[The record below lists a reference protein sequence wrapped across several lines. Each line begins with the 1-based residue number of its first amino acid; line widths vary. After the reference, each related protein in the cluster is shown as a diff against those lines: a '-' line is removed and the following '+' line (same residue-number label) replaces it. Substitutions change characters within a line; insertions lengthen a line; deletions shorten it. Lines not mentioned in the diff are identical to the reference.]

1 MDVSVVEPVGTAD
14 GVRRPVIGSGSGSP
28 GRTSVTT
35 VDGVGRVV
43 VRRSARRA
51 RTVTAFREPDALVV
65 CIPAAFSGAE
75 EREWV
80 PRMVE
85 RLLAQEARRR
95 PDDAALARRAHDLS
109 ARHLQGRSR
118 PTSVRWVAN
127 QHARWGSAST
137 ADGAIRLSDRLLG
150 MPGWVVDY
158 VLVHELAHLL
168 EPGHGPA
175 FWLLVEAYP
184 RAERARGYLEG
195 FAAARAAA
203 VEGAAPGGPPTE
215 DPDVPEGSWDAVVA
229 ETGTPGEPLP

>member
-1 MDVSVVEPVGTAD
+1 MAP
-14 GVRRPVIGSGSGSP
+14 
-28 GRTSVTT
+28 
-35 VDGVGRVV
+35 VDGVGRVE

-51 RTVTAFREPDALVV
+51 RTVTAFRGAGALVV
-65 CIPAAFSGAE
+65 CIPASFSGAE
-75 EREWV
+75 EEEWV

-95 PDDAALARRAHDLS
+95 PDDAELARRARDLS
-109 ARHLQGRSR
+109 ARHLGGRSR
-118 PTSVRWVAN
+118 PSSVRWVAN

-175 FWLLVEAYP
+175 FWRLVEAYP

-195 FAAARAAA
+195 FAAAQLA
-203 VEGAAPGGPPTE
+203 VVDGSA
-215 DPDVPEGSWDAVVA
+215 DEGSADEGSDDDDEDVDEPWDAVVA
-229 ETGTPGEPLP
+229 EAGAPG